1 MSLIETFQMA
11 VQNILSSKMRTFLTM
26 LGIIIGVC
34 AVIVIVG
41 LGNGM
46 QGYIEDSF
54 ADMGTDSLTVMVMGR
69 GSSRSVSEG
78 EMYQLVA
85 DNSDVFK
92 QISPTVTMSG
102 SVKIGSSTLSATSVT
117 GVSEDYFSMKG
128 YEVAQGR
135 GLQYTD
141 MTGRKKVCIVGQY
154 LNQVYYGGNAVGQT
168 LRINGNSFTIV
179 GVMGMEGTELEEGG
193 TDDCVFL
200 PYSTAA
206 RLSFTGTISSY
217 TITVQDTDQISQA
230 KTTLENALYEIFED
244 DDAYTVGSMAEMVEE
259 MNSMVNM
266 VIYILAGIA
275 AISLVVGGIGIM
287 NIMLVSVTERTR
299 EIGIRK
305 ALGAREG
312 AIMRQFVIEAATT
325 SSLGGVLGIALGF
338 GLSAAA
344 TVVIANVMPDTPI
357 TVSPSIAAILVA
369 FGVSAGIGIAFGY
382 LPAKKA
388 AVLNPGTPDAE
399 KFRACR
405 ICAVSARH
413 PVVLDP
419 VGVGASPWRLGQV
432 RALLDLF
439 TPSILRVNL
448 GEARALLGSDGQEQ
462 GVDSPLPASREAR
475 RDTAMDLARRRGT
488 AVLLSGPEDL
498 ITDGAR
504 VWCVTGGS
512 GRMSLVTGTGCMLSV
527 LCGVFAAVEPD
538 AAAAAALASA
548 FWKICARRAEHL
560 AADRG
565 SGSFRTALLDAA
577 NTLTASDAARE
588 AEILTL

>member
-1 MSLIETFQMA
+1 MNLVETFQMA

-54 ADMGTDSLTVMVMGR
+54 ADMGTDSLTVTIAGR
-69 GSSRSVSEG
+69 GSSRTVSEE
-78 EMYQLVA
+78 EMYQLVE
-85 DNSDVFK
+85 DNGETFK

-102 SVKIGSSTLSATSVT
+102 SVKIGSDTLTATSVT
-117 GVSEDYFSMKG
+117 GVSEDYFSIKG
-128 YEVAQGR
+128 YEIAQGR

-141 MTGRKKVCIVGQY
+141 MTGRKKVCVVGQY
-154 LNQVYYGGNAVGQT
+154 LNQYYYGGAAVGQT
-168 LRINGNSFTIV
+168 LKVGGTTFTIV
-179 GVMGMEGTELEEGG
+179 GVMAAEASELEEGG
-193 TDDCVFL
+193 TDDCVFV

-206 RLSFTGTISSY
+206 RLSFTGN
-217 TITVQDTDQISQA
+217 TITVQDTDQIAEA
-230 KTTLENALYEIFED
+230 KTTLESALYAIFED

-266 VIYILAGIA
+266 IIYILAGIA

-305 ALGAREG
+305 ALGARES

-357 TVSPSIAAILVA
+357 TVSPSIAAVLIA

-388 AVLNPGTPDAE
+388 AVLNPIDA
-399 KFRACR
+399 
-405 ICAVSARH
+405 
-413 PVVLDP
+413 
-419 VGVGASPWRLGQV
+419 
-432 RALLDLF
+432 
-439 TPSILRVNL
+439 LRY
-448 GEARALLGSDGQEQ
+448 D
-462 GVDSPLPASREAR
+462 
-475 RDTAMDLARRRGT
+475 
-488 AVLLSGPEDL
+488 
-498 ITDGAR
+498 
-504 VWCVTGGS
+504 
-512 GRMSLVTGTGCMLSV
+512 
-527 LCGVFAAVEPD
+527 
-538 AAAAAALASA
+538 
-548 FWKICARRAEHL
+548 
-560 AADRG
+560 
-565 SGSFRTALLDAA
+565 
-577 NTLTASDAARE
+577 
-588 AEILTL
+588 

>member
-1 MSLIETFQMA
+1 MNLVETFQMA

-54 ADMGTDSLTVMVMGR
+54 ADMGTDSLTVSIMGR
-69 GSSRSVSEG
+69 GSSRSVSEE

-85 DNSDVFK
+85 DNSDTFSK
-92 QISPTVTMSG
+92 ISPTVTMSG
-102 SVKIGSSTLSATSVT
+102 SVKIGSDTLTATTVS
-117 GVSEDYFSMKG
+117 GVSEDYFAMKG
-128 YEVAQGR
+128 YELAQGR
-135 GLQYTD
+135 ELQYTD
-141 MTGRKKVCIVGQY
+141 MTSRKKVCVVGQY
-154 LNQVYYGGNAVGQT
+154 LNQAYYGGSAVGQT
-168 LRINGNSFTIV
+168 LKVGGTTFTIV
-179 GVMGMEGTELEEGG
+179 GVMAMEGTDLEEGG
-193 TDDCVFL
+193 TDDCVFV

-217 TITVQDTDQISQA
+217 TITVQDTDHIAEA
-230 KTTLENALYEIFED
+230 KTTLEDALYQIFED

-305 ALGAREG
+305 ALGARES

-325 SSLGGVLGIALGF
+325 SALGGVLGIALGF

-344 TVVIANVMPDTPI
+344 TAIVANAMPDTPI
-357 TVSPSIAAILVA
+357 TVSPSMAAVLIA

-388 AVLNPGTPDAE
+388 AVLNPIDA
-399 KFRACR
+399 
-405 ICAVSARH
+405 
-413 PVVLDP
+413 
-419 VGVGASPWRLGQV
+419 
-432 RALLDLF
+432 
-439 TPSILRVNL
+439 LRY
-448 GEARALLGSDGQEQ
+448 D
-462 GVDSPLPASREAR
+462 
-475 RDTAMDLARRRGT
+475 
-488 AVLLSGPEDL
+488 
-498 ITDGAR
+498 
-504 VWCVTGGS
+504 
-512 GRMSLVTGTGCMLSV
+512 
-527 LCGVFAAVEPD
+527 
-538 AAAAAALASA
+538 
-548 FWKICARRAEHL
+548 
-560 AADRG
+560 
-565 SGSFRTALLDAA
+565 
-577 NTLTASDAARE
+577 
-588 AEILTL
+588 

>member
-1 MSLIETFQMA
+1 
-11 VQNILSSKMRTFLTM
+11 
-26 LGIIIGVC
+26 
-34 AVIVIVG
+34 
-41 LGNGM
+41 
-46 QGYIEDSF
+46 
-54 ADMGTDSLTVMVMGR
+54 
-69 GSSRSVSEG
+69 
-78 EMYQLVA
+78 
-85 DNSDVFK
+85 
-92 QISPTVTMSG
+92 
-102 SVKIGSSTLSATSVT
+102 
-117 GVSEDYFSMKG
+117 
-128 YEVAQGR
+128 
-135 GLQYTD
+135 
-141 MTGRKKVCIVGQY
+141 MTGRKKVCVVGQY

-312 AIMRQFVIEAATT
+312 AIMRQFVIERLPPPLWRRTGDR
-325 SSLGGVLGIALGF
+325 SGF

-388 AVLNPGTPDAE
+388 AVLNPIDA
-399 KFRACR
+399 
-405 ICAVSARH
+405 
-413 PVVLDP
+413 
-419 VGVGASPWRLGQV
+419 
-432 RALLDLF
+432 
-439 TPSILRVNL
+439 LRY
-448 GEARALLGSDGQEQ
+448 D
-462 GVDSPLPASREAR
+462 
-475 RDTAMDLARRRGT
+475 
-488 AVLLSGPEDL
+488 
-498 ITDGAR
+498 
-504 VWCVTGGS
+504 
-512 GRMSLVTGTGCMLSV
+512 
-527 LCGVFAAVEPD
+527 
-538 AAAAAALASA
+538 
-548 FWKICARRAEHL
+548 
-560 AADRG
+560 
-565 SGSFRTALLDAA
+565 
-577 NTLTASDAARE
+577 
-588 AEILTL
+588 

>member
-1 MSLIETFQMA
+1 MNLVETFQMA
-11 VQNILSSKMRTFLTM
+11 VQNILGSKMRTFLTM

-54 ADMGTDSLTVMVMGR
+54 ADMGTDSLTVAIVGR
-69 GSSRSVSEG
+69 GSSRTVSEE
-78 EMYQLVA
+78 EMYQLVE
-85 DNSDVFK
+85 DNSDIFK

-102 SVKIGSSTLSATSVT
+102 SVKIGSDSLTATSVT

-128 YEVAQGR
+128 YEIAQGR

-141 MTGRKKVCIVGQY
+141 MTGRKKVCVVGQY
-154 LNQVYYGGNAVGQT
+154 LNQAYYGGSAVGQT
-168 LRINGNSFTIV
+168 LKVGGTTFTIV
-179 GVMGMEGTELEEGG
+179 GVMAMEGTDLEEGG
-193 TDDCVFL
+193 TDDCVFV

-217 TITVQDTDQISQA
+217 TITVQDTDHIAEA
-230 KTTLENALYEIFED
+230 KTTLEDALYQIFED

-305 ALGAREG
+305 ALGARES

-325 SSLGGVLGIALGF
+325 SALGGVLGIALGF

-344 TVVIANVMPDTPI
+344 TAIVANAMPDTPI
-357 TVSPSIAAILVA
+357 TVSPSMAAVLIA
-369 FGVSAGIGIAFGY
+369 FGVSAGIGIVFGY

-388 AVLNPGTPDAE
+388 AVLNPIDA
-399 KFRACR
+399 
-405 ICAVSARH
+405 
-413 PVVLDP
+413 
-419 VGVGASPWRLGQV
+419 
-432 RALLDLF
+432 
-439 TPSILRVNL
+439 LRY
-448 GEARALLGSDGQEQ
+448 D
-462 GVDSPLPASREAR
+462 
-475 RDTAMDLARRRGT
+475 
-488 AVLLSGPEDL
+488 
-498 ITDGAR
+498 
-504 VWCVTGGS
+504 
-512 GRMSLVTGTGCMLSV
+512 
-527 LCGVFAAVEPD
+527 
-538 AAAAAALASA
+538 
-548 FWKICARRAEHL
+548 
-560 AADRG
+560 
-565 SGSFRTALLDAA
+565 
-577 NTLTASDAARE
+577 
-588 AEILTL
+588 